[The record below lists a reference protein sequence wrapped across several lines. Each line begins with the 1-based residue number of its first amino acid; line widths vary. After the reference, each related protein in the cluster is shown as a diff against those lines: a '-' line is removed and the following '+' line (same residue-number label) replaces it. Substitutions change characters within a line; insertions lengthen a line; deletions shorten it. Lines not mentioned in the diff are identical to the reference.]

1 MRISYKLVL
10 LVSVALVLYMISSGV
25 NYVLSR
31 QTTKSYNFFSTIK
44 DFENGLLTTIIHE
57 KDYSLSPDGKK
68 ADTVL
73 AENEKSSRYL
83 KTISS
88 RAEGGLDF
96 QSLSQSLLKYR
107 QTFEQLVKNNQEISS
122 LKKQLDNSFDS
133 LMAHSDQT
141 AGKVNTIIGMAL
153 TSGGDADPTLN
164 SLIVAA
170 KTIIADSSELVLTVD
185 RDLLLDNN
193 EKTYLE
199 RTGKIS
205 ATLLKESKNVTA
217 LVSTMK
223 EDGLKDYPDALGK
236 LIPQMGSAS
245 EKIHQLWG
253 QNRGLVLQMSTVRR
267 QIIASD
273 ATMMA
278 SIKEHLNQINHN
290 ARVLNLVALGLI
302 FLVLITGGILIGRS
316 ITSAIRRVSEQ
327 LREGAEWTAMAA
339 GQMSS
344 TSQSLAEGAAAQAA
358 ALEQTSSSLE
368 EMASMTRSNAHN
380 AQGSNALMK
389 EISRTVEQSN
399 QSMLKLK
406 TSMED
411 ISRSSQETQAIVK
424 TIDEISFQTNLLALN
439 AAVEAA
445 RAGEAGAGFA
455 VVADE
460 VRNLAMRA
468 ADAAR
473 NTAGLI
479 DNTVKKVQDGA
490 AVATQAYG
498 EFSHVSGSISKAANL
513 MGEIAQSSEEQAGGA
528 EQINKAVSQ
537 MDKVTQ
543 QNAANAEES
552 ASVCEELS
560 TRAKGMKHLVADLV
574 ALVGGA
580 NGAAARK
587 KHPAQERGRVHERSK
602 SKAAVFGALLSRAE
616 RRDSDC
622 SDPPALESH
631 REDLNGAGR
640 QEATF

>member
-10 LVSVALVLYMISSGV
+10 LVSVALVLYMISAGV

-31 QTTKSYNFFSTIK
+31 QTTKSYDFFSTIK

-68 ADTVL
+68 ADEVL
-73 AENEKSSRYL
+73 AGNEASSRYL
-83 KTISS
+83 KDVAS

-96 QSLSQSLLKYR
+96 HSLSQSLLKYR
-107 QTFEQLVKNNQEISS
+107 ATFQQLVKNNREISS
-122 LKKQLDNSFDS
+122 LKEQLNKSFDS
-133 LMAHSDQT
+133 LLAHSDQT
-141 AGKVNTIIGMAL
+141 AGEVNTIIGMAL
-153 TSGGDADPTLN
+153 SQGGDADPSLN
-164 SLIVAA
+164 SLIVAS
-170 KTIIADSSELVLTVD
+170 KTIVSDSSELVLTVD

-193 EKTYLE
+193 EKIYLE

-205 ATLLKESKNVTA
+205 ATLSKEGVNVTA

-223 EDGLKDYPDALGK
+223 EAELKGYPEVVDK
-236 LIPQMGSAS
+236 LVPQMKSAS
-245 EKIHQLWG
+245 GKIHQLWR
-253 QNRGLVLQMSTVRR
+253 QNRDLVLQMSAVRK
-267 QIIASD
+267 QIISND
-273 ATMMA
+273 AAMMA
-278 SIKEHLNQINHN
+278 SIEESLNRIEHK
-290 ARVLNLVALGLI
+290 ARFLDMMSLGLI

-316 ITSAIRRVSEQ
+316 ITRAIRRVSEQ
-327 LREGAEWTAMAA
+327 LRESAEWTAMAA
-339 GQMSS
+339 GQMTS
-344 TSQSLAEGAAAQAA
+344 TSQSLAEGASEQAA
-358 ALEQTSSSLE
+358 ALEETSSSLE

-389 EISRTVEQSN
+389 EISKTVEQSN

-406 TSMED
+406 VSMED
-411 ISRSSQETQAIVK
+411 ISKSSQQTQAIVK

-479 DNTVKKVQDGA
+479 ENTVKKVQDGA

-498 EFSHVSGSISKAANL
+498 EFAHVSGSISKAVNL
-513 MGEIAQSSEEQAGGA
+513 MEEVAQSSQEQAGGA
-528 EQINKAVSQ
+528 EQINRAVSE

-543 QNAANAEES
+543 KNAANAEES

-560 TRAKGMKHLVADLV
+560 TRAKGMKHLVAELV
-574 ALVGGA
+574 SLVGGT
-580 NGAAARK
+580 NGAAANPKAPVVREGNVNK
-587 KHPAQERGRVHERSK
+587 RSK
-602 SKAAVFGALLSRAE
+602 SRQGALRALWGG
-616 RRDSDC
+616 SDR
-622 SDPPALESH
+622 SELGSPDTAFESY
-631 REDLNGAGR
+631 REGLDGAGEH
-640 QEATF
+640 EATL